1 MINVIVCI
9 YVISDAGPEL
19 QLLSTTVKLLEQPFD
34 IRLSIK
40 SARSKT
46 TSQQQIPKIQA
57 LRRRSRH
64 MSTKM
69 LHSVPVGLIGLH
81 RNYVGVL

>member
-19 QLLSTTVKLLEQPFD
+19 QLLSTTVKLLEQPLD

-46 TSQQQIPKIQA
+46 TSQQGGCIKW
-57 LRRRSRH
+57 
-64 MSTKM
+64 
-69 LHSVPVGLIGLH
+69 
-81 RNYVGVL
+81 Y